1 MSWKKANNNQPAVG
15 TPKLVGTV
23 DAGDQRY
30 VDDDGDTIYATSP
43 SDYPQP
49 VAQTTFMNI
58 PTAPPAE
65 GSTHSL
71 LLKISAD
78 VAAIKNRLGI

>member
-1 MSWKKANNNQPAVG
+1 MWKRTADNTPAVPPVHLTDMENQTYSDSTG
-15 TPKLVGTV
+15 AQV
-23 DAGDQRY
+23 
-30 VDDDGDTIYATSP
+30 YATSP
-43 SDYPQP
+43 SDFPKPVEQP
-49 VAQTTFMNI
+49 SFMGI
-58 PTAPPAE
+58 PSAPPSE